1 LGVAVIVA
9 LITSFLVYTY
19 LQTRTK
25 VEQVSAQT
33 QPVAVAV
40 VDITWGTMLS
50 KEMVKK
56 VDYLKG
62 SAPPG
67 SFPDSTALTG
77 RVAIYPIKADEPIV
91 ESRLAPVTIKTG
103 GVAAVITPK
112 KRAVAIRVDKVIGVS
127 GFIRPGNR
135 VDVLVTLPEGKVKGS
150 TSSISSITKTILE
163 NVLVLTVGQELEKK
177 GKEEKPS
184 EMDVITLELT
194 PEETEKIALA
204 AMEGKL
210 TLALRNFNDTEDVFT
225 KGSTVPALLDSYYG
239 PGTETKA
246 PSTPSVKKAS
256 RKGPASP
263 VKSTPVA
270 VMKTEGE
277 KLVSEKPKPFVIE
290 LIKGS
295 SKTEVKFERSE

>member
-1 LGVAVIVA
+1 MGKYRPYILLGIAVVVD

-25 VEQVSAQT
+25 VERVSVQT

-40 VDITWGTMLS
+40 VDISWGTMLN
-50 KEMVKK
+50 KELIKK

-67 SFPDSTALTG
+67 SFSDSTALTG

-135 VDVLVTLPEGKVKGS
+135 VDVLVTIPFGKAS
-150 TSSISSITKTILE
+150 TSITKTILE
-163 NVLVLTVGQELEKK
+163 NILVLTVGPELEKK

-194 PEETEKIALA
+194 PEEAEKIALA
-204 AMEGKL
+204 ATEGKL
-210 TLALRNFNDTEDVFT
+210 TLALRNFNDTEDVLT
-225 KGSTVPALLDSYYG
+225 KGSTVPNLLTSYYG
-239 PGTETKA
+239 SVTETKA
-246 PSTPSVKKAS
+246 PSTPSVKEAS

-263 VKSTPVA
+263 RKSTPVA
-270 VMKTEGE
+270 GMKTEGD
-277 KLVSEKPKPFVIE
+277 KPKPFVVE

>member
-1 LGVAVIVA
+1 
-9 LITSFLVYTY
+9 
-19 LQTRTK
+19 
-25 VEQVSAQT
+25 
-33 QPVAVAV
+33 
-40 VDITWGTMLS
+40 
-50 KEMVKK
+50 
-56 VDYLKG
+56 
-62 SAPPG
+62 
-67 SFPDSTALTG
+67 
-77 RVAIYPIKADEPIV
+77 
-91 ESRLAPVTIKTG
+91 VTIKTG

-112 KRAVAIRVDKVIGVS
+112 KRAVAIKVDKVIGVS

-263 VKSTPVA
+263 RISTPVA
-270 VMKTEGE
+270 GMKTEDE
-277 KLVSEKPKPFVIE
+277 KLVSEKPKPFVVE